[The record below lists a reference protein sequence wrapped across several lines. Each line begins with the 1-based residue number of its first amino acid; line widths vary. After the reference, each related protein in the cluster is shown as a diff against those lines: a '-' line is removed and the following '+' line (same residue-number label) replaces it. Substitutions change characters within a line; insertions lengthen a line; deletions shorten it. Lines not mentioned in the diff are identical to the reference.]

1 MWASKFVGN
10 CLYLTFVGS
19 THVLCIKFA
28 QMKVMFVCDLMIYY
42 QGHQG
47 DSYNMYYEH
56 ISIFIENT
64 FWAFKFCLNT
74 NMKILRCDG
83 YLILILEFKICLLR

>member
-1 MWASKFVGN
+1 M
-10 CLYLTFVGS
+10 
-19 THVLCIKFA
+19 HVLHIKFA
-28 QMKVMFVCDLMIYY
+28 QMKVVFVCDLMVYY

-56 ISIFIENT
+56 ISIFIEHT

-74 NMKILRCDG
+74 NMKIFRCDG
-83 YLILILEFKICLLR
+83 YLILILEFKFFLLR